1 MVLMKQSNIKRGMKL
16 ARKGWNGKGIFI
28 HLCET
33 DATTNPFVCIDSS
46 NLQTDNPDA
55 KKNIVPW
62 APSQTDM
69 LADDWEFFE

>member
-1 MVLMKQSNIKRGMKL
+1 MNPIDCLKRGMKL

-46 NLQTDNPDA
+46 NLQTDNLDA
-55 KKNIVPW
+55 KKNIIIFMILNKWIVI
-62 APSQTDM
+62 
-69 LADDWEFFE
+69 LHR